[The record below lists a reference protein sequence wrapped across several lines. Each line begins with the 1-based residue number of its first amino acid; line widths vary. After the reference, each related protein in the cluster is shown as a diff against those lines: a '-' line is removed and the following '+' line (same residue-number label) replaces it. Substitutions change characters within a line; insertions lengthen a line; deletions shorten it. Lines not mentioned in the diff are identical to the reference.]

1 MASVE
6 VVQELFEKKK
16 SDETDD
22 NTLDTGSIVR
32 NLALY
37 NLVRRLRKFPKSKS
51 NSQMHISSS
60 AITPFAREQLE
71 QALDLHNSSDCGTG
85 MPLFG

>member
-1 MASVE
+1 MASAE

-37 NLVRRLRKFPKSKS
+37 NLVRRLRKFPKKQIKLV
-51 NSQMHISSS
+51 NAYILKCDY
-60 AITPFAREQLE
+60 AFRK
-71 QALDLHNSSDCGTG
+71 GTT
-85 MPLFG
+85 

>member
-1 MASVE
+1 MAPAE

-22 NTLDTGSIVR
+22 NTLDTGSIVW

-37 NLVRRLRKFPKSKS
+37 NLVRSLRKFPKSKS
-51 NSQMHISSS
+51 NS
-60 AITPFAREQLE
+60 
-71 QALDLHNSSDCGTG
+71 
-85 MPLFG
+85 